1 MTRIDPGKK
10 IVTLVSIHRDT
21 YCPEIDGK
29 INSYYARG
37 GASAVIEKISD
48 FAEVPVS
55 HYAEVNI
62 DALVAVTDALGG
74 VEVDVPYEINDT
86 EYMGHINGGHLDAG
100 LQVLDGAKAELFT
113 RSRHAYDNIGDGDRY
128 RAANQRLFIDAC
140 LKKLMSATPVEMVNV
155 INTVVDYVTTDL
167 TLDQIV
173 NLALAMRGID
183 TANGVYSTM
192 NPTDSEYVNGIWY
205 EYNDDERWHEIMA
218 AVDAGERPPV
228 DSDYVSVTNDINSAD
243 AATTSANAATAA
255 RNPAFAGVSVS
266 VRGCGCSAEAIDKV
280 VSTLTDAGLS
290 AWNAGASTLSLSTTQ
305 VIYEYDSMASIASQ
319 VATLLGATA
328 IDAGEEW
335 MLTEGAD
342 VMVAVG
348 ADVK

>member
-1 MTRIDPGKK
+1 
-10 IVTLVSIHRDT
+10 
-21 YCPEIDGK
+21 
-29 INSYYARG
+29 
-37 GASAVIEKISD
+37 
-48 FAEVPVS
+48 
-55 HYAEVNI
+55 
-62 DALVAVTDALGG
+62 
-74 VEVDVPYEINDT
+74 
-86 EYMGHINGGHLDAG
+86 
-100 LQVLDGAKAELFT
+100 
-113 RSRHAYDNIGDGDRY
+113 
-128 RAANQRLFIDAC
+128 
-140 LKKLMSATPVEMVNV
+140 MSATPVEMVNV

-192 NPTDSEYVNGIWY
+192 NPTDSEYVNGVWY

-243 AATTSANAATAA
+243 AATSSANASTVA
-255 RNPAFAGVSVS
+255 RNPAFVGISVS

-319 VATLLGATA
+319 VARLLGATA

>member
-1 MTRIDPGKK
+1 M
-10 IVTLVSIHRDT
+10 
-21 YCPEIDGK
+21 
-29 INSYYARG
+29 
-37 GASAVIEKISD
+37 
-48 FAEVPVS
+48 S

-113 RSRHAYDNIGDGDRY
+113 RSRHAYDNLGDGDRY

-140 LKKLMSATPVEMVNV
+140 LKKLMSATPVEMVSV

-192 NPTDSEYVNGIWY
+192 NPTDSEYVNGVWY

-243 AATTSANAATAA
+243 AATTSANAATVA
-255 RNPAFAGVSVS
+255 RNPAFAGISVS
-266 VRGCGCSAEAIDKV
+266 VRGCGCSDEAIDKV